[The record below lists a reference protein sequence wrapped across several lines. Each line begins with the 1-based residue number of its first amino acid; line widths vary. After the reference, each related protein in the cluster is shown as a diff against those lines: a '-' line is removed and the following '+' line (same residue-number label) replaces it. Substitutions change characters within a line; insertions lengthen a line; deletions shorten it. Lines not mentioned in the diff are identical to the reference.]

1 MIKIDH
7 QGIKMITLD
16 LPPQLQETITIT
28 AKKQGV
34 SVNDYILNAIK
45 TTLDNDQPK
54 HIDDILVFDMDVM
67 QERLK
72 GFESK
77 EEALK
82 NGILVP
88 KFETIEEL
96 RHWTRNV
103 LPTLG
108 KNV

>member
-1 MIKIDH
+1 
-7 QGIKMITLD
+7 MITLD
-16 LPPQLQETITIT
+16 LPPEIQKTIIIT
-28 AKKQGV
+28 AEKQGI

-45 TTLDNDQPK
+45 TTLHHDTPK
-54 HIDDILVFDMDVM
+54 HIDDVLTFDMEVM
-67 QERLK
+67 KERLK

-108 KNV
+108 KNVWMFFFLII

>member
-1 MIKIDH
+1 
-7 QGIKMITLD
+7 MITLD
-16 LPPQLQETITIT
+16 LPPEMQETITIT
-28 AKKQGV
+28 AEKQGV

-54 HIDDILVFDMDVM
+54 HIDDVLVFDMDVM

-82 NGILVP
+82 NGL
-88 KFETIEEL
+88 
-96 RHWTRNV
+96 V
-103 LPTLG
+103 LPQGLDREG
-108 KNV
+108 LSAWLRENLSKRSEQRVVVCE